1 MELKKLSDEMLEKNL
16 TELVAKERS
25 LLCLI
30 LRHVMEMARRRSYE
44 KSHTTLFEYLTDLL
58 KYSHG
63 SAQRRRDAALLALE
77 VPEVL
82 QAVESGVLNLTQIT
96 VAQVGFRAIEKQ
108 TKKKVS
114 VSIKQDVLL
123 SIQNKSVA
131 ESEIIVSQKLG
142 IKPKTK
148 NKIKHQADGSV
159 HVELTFSQI
168 QWQKLL
174 RAKELLSHSVPSG
187 REDELITYMSER
199 VIAYKDK
206 TLPKAKRTPAKT
218 GKGSRSEIPTGKPS
232 SPTSEP
238 EMPTKEIPLG
248 KSDRPNY
255 EILSESSTISSS
267 EVPVGKSTSSSREI
281 PIGKSSKSIMKDE
294 NGKFLRDSEIPTGI
308 PIRPNGEIPDGKS
321 DSVATRNSS
330 PVPVRSA
337 IPVTIQREV
346 FARDKCCQYQYSSTG
361 KCCGS
366 HWQLQVDHI
375 QPLWADGTNDLAN
388 LRVLCAKHN
397 RQIYKEQSGLH

>member
-1 MELKKLSDEMLEKNL
+1 MELRKLSDEMLEKNL

-25 LLCLI
+25 LLCVI
-30 LRHVMEMARRRSYE
+30 LLHVMEMARRRSYE
-44 KSHTTLFEYLTDLL
+44 KSHPTLFEYLTDLL

-77 VPEVL
+77 VPEML
-82 QAVESGVLNLTQIT
+82 QAVESGVINLTQIT
-96 VAQVGFRAIEKQ
+96 VAQMGFRAIEKQ
-108 TKKKVS
+108 TKKKVP
-114 VSIKQDVLL
+114 VGIKQDVLL

-142 IKPKTK
+142 IKPKHK
-148 NKIKHQADGSV
+148 RKVKHQADGSV
-159 HVELTFSQI
+159 HVELTFSQS

-206 TLPKAKRTPAKT
+206 TLPKQKRTFTKT
-218 GKGSRSEIPTGKPS
+218 GQASRTKGRTANSEIQPKEIPNGKS
-232 SPTSEP
+232 

-248 KSDRPNY
+248 KSDGPSRK
-255 EILSESSTISSS
+255 I
-267 EVPVGKSTSSSREI
+267 PVGKSK
-281 PIGKSSKSIMKDE
+281 PIATMNS
-294 NGKFLRDSEIPTGI
+294 NPVAPPPARAAIPT
-308 PIRPNGEIPDGKS
+308 
-321 DSVATRNSS
+321 A
-330 PVPVRSA
+330 
-337 IPVTIQREV
+337 IQREV
-346 FARDKCCQYQYSSTG
+346 FARDKGCQYQYPSTG

-366 HWQLQVDHI
+366 HWQLQIDHI
-375 QPLWADGTNDLAN
+375 QPVWADGTNDLTN

-397 RQIYKEQSGLH
+397 RQLYNEQSGVH

>member
-1 MELKKLSDEMLEKNL
+1 MELTKLSDEMLEKNL

-44 KSHTTLFEYLTDLL
+44 KSHATLFEYLTDLL

-82 QAVESGVLNLTQIT
+82 QAVESGVLNLSQIT
-96 VAQVGFRAIEKQ
+96 IAQVGFRAIEKQ
-108 TKKKVS
+108 TKKKVLAS
-114 VSIKQDVLL
+114 TKRDLL
-123 SIQNKSVA
+123 EAIQSKSVA

-142 IKPKTK
+142 IKPKNK
-148 NKIKHQADGSV
+148 NKVKHQADGSV
-159 HVELTFSQI
+159 HVELIFTES
-168 QWQKLL
+168 QWQKLV

-187 REDELITYMSER
+187 REDELITYMNER

-206 TLPKAKRTPAKT
+206 TLPKQKRTSAK
-218 GKGSRSEIPTGKPS
+218 KAEASPSKIPTGTPTKPS
-232 SPTSEP
+232 NEP
-238 EMPTKEIPLG
+238 KMQTKEIPLG
-248 KSDRPNY
+248 KSDGPSL
-255 EILSESSTISSS
+255 EI
-267 EVPVGKSTSSSREI
+267 PVGKPEPIAVMSSSRG
-281 PIGKSSKSIMKDE
+281 PA
-294 NGKFLRDSEIPTGI
+294 R
-308 PIRPNGEIPDGKS
+308 
-321 DSVATRNSS
+321 V
-330 PVPVRSA
+330 A
-337 IPVTIQREV
+337 IPVAVQREV
-346 FARDKCCQYQYSSTG
+346 FTRDKCCQYRYSSTG

-375 QPLWADGTNDLAN
+375 QPIWADGTNDLTN

>member
-1 MELKKLSDEMLEKNL
+1 MELIKLSDEMLEKKL

-82 QAVESGVLNLTQIT
+82 QAVESGALNLTQIT

-108 TKKKVS
+108 TKKKVP

-123 SIQNKSVA
+123 SIQSKSVA

-148 NKIKHQADGSV
+148 NKVKHQADGSV

-168 QWQKLL
+168 QWQKLV

-206 TLPKAKRTPAKT
+206 TLPKAKRTS
-218 GKGSRSEIPTGKPS
+218 GKKAEASQSKIPTGKPS
-232 SPTSEP
+232 RPASEP
-238 EMPTKEIPLG
+238 EVPTREIPLG
-248 KSDRPNY
+248 KSGGLSP
-255 EILSESSTISSS
+255 EILSESSVIRSG
-267 EVPVGKSTSSSREI
+267 EVPVS
-281 PIGKSSKSIMKDE
+281 KSSKSIMKDE

-308 PIRPNGEIPDGKS
+308 PTRPSGEIPVGKS
-321 DSVATRNSS
+321 DSVATMNSS
-330 PVPVRSA
+330 PVPARSA
-337 IPVTIQREV
+337 IPTAVQREV

-366 HWQLQVDHI
+366 HWQLQIDHI
-375 QPLWADGTNDLAN
+375 QPLWADGTNDLTN

-397 RQIYKEQSGLH
+397 RQIYKEQSGVH

>member
-1 MELKKLSDEMLEKNL
+1 MELTKLSDEMLEKNL

-25 LLCLI
+25 LLCVI

-77 VPEVL
+77 VPEML
-82 QAVESGVLNLTQIT
+82 QAVESGVLNLSQIT

-108 TKKKVS
+108 TKKKVP

-131 ESEIIVSQKLG
+131 ESEIIISQKLG

-148 NKIKHQADGSV
+148 NKVKHQADGSV
-159 HVELTFSQI
+159 HVELIFTES
-168 QWQKLL
+168 QWQKLV

-206 TLPKAKRTPAKT
+206 TLPKQKRTS
-218 GKGSRSEIPTGKPS
+218 GKKAEASPSEIPTGKPS

-238 EMPTKEIPLG
+238 EVLTKEIPLD
-248 KSDRPNY
+248 KSDGLSP
-255 EILSESSTISSS
+255 EILSESSAIRSG
-267 EVPVGKSTSSSREI
+267 EVPVGKPSSSDREISTGTPTKPSNEPDMPTREI
-281 PIGKSSKSIMKDE
+281 P
-294 NGKFLRDSEIPTGI
+294 L
-308 PIRPNGEIPDGKS
+308 GKS

-330 PVPVRSA
+330 PVPARSA
-337 IPVTIQREV
+337 IPVAVQREV

-375 QPLWADGTNDLAN
+375 QPLWADGNNDLAN

-397 RQIYKEQSGLH
+397 RQIYKQQSGLH

>member
-1 MELKKLSDEMLEKNL
+1 MELTKLSDEMLEKNL
-16 TELVAKERS
+16 TELVVKERS
-25 LLCLI
+25 LLCVI

-77 VPEVL
+77 VPEML
-82 QAVESGVLNLTQIT
+82 QAVKSGVLNLTQIT

-148 NKIKHQADGSV
+148 NKVKHQADGSV

-168 QWQKLL
+168 QWQKLV

-206 TLPKAKRTPAKT
+206 TLSKAKRTS
-218 GKGSRSEIPTGKPS
+218 GKKAEASQSKIPTGKPS
-232 SPTSEP
+232 RPASELEVPTR
-238 EMPTKEIPLG
+238 EIPLG
-248 KSDRPNY
+248 KSDGLSP
-255 EILSESSTISSS
+255 EILSESSVISSG
-267 EVPVGKSTSSSREI
+267 EVPVS
-281 PIGKSSKSIMKDE
+281 KSSKSIMKDE

-308 PIRPNGEIPDGKS
+308 PTRPSGEIPVGKS
-321 DSVATRNSS
+321 DSVATMNSS
-330 PVPVRSA
+330 PVPARSA
-337 IPVTIQREV
+337 IPITIQREV

-375 QPLWADGTNDLAN
+375 QPVWADGTNDLTN

-397 RQIYKEQSGLH
+397 RQIYKQQSGLH